1 MKDPIKFEGVAITEG
16 IIEAIRDWQG
26 EGSEFDIEAIDTA
39 ITTILN
45 QEEVLNQKW
54 DKAIDFLRLVKL
66 LNDLKIRINVFAAK
80 EKKTF

>member
-1 MKDPIKFEGVAITEG
+1 MKDPIKLEGVTITED